1 MIVVIGDKAFD
12 SKLEKITV
20 IFDDEEINN
29 CLIQLVNF
37 SKIISEP
44 QKEEVLIE

>member
-1 MIVVIGDKAFD
+1 MIIIVGDKAFD

-29 CLIQLVNF
+29 CLIQMVNF
-37 SKIISEP
+37 SKITSEP
-44 QKEEVLIE
+44 QEEVLNE